1 MMPNPQANDGQSMPL
16 RVSIFARLIPALSF
30 ALPALGAA
38 LSSIL
43 FVNLMRAMRN
53 AENAGVAAV
62 AGAMSEANIPLLVT
76 LYFSILVG
84 LAGIVVVLVL
94 RRSTQAA
101 LPSAW
106 FFLLAAVVGLLPVCL
121 FWEAESLLV
130 QALYPGSAGV
140 SGVAQRIDL
149 LITLAPITG
158 VAGALILLVASLMP
172 LPAFLRAKRV
182 FAALL
187 ILIIIELALIGMAVT
202 VTMRTSW
209 FLKVKETERL

>member
-1 MMPNPQANDGQSMPL
+1 MTPTSQFGDGQSIPL
-16 RVSIFARLIPALSF
+16 RVSIFARLIPALSL

-43 FVNLMRAMRN
+43 FVNLVRAMRD
-53 AENAGVAAV
+53 AEHAGVAAV
-62 AGAMSEANIPLLVT
+62 AGAMAEANIPLLVT
-76 LYFSILVG
+76 LYLSILLG

-94 RRSTQAA
+94 RKSSLAA
-101 LPSAW
+101 LPSTW
-106 FFLLAAVVGLLPVCL
+106 FFLVAAVIGLLPVCL
-121 FWEAESLLV
+121 FWKAESLLV

-140 SGVAQRIDL
+140 AEVAQRIVL
-149 LITLAPITG
+149 LITLAPIAG

-182 FAALL
+182 FPALL

>member
-1 MMPNPQANDGQSMPL
+1 MA
-16 RVSIFARLIPALSF
+16 
-30 ALPALGAA
+30 
-38 LSSIL
+38 
-43 FVNLMRAMRN
+43 
-53 AENAGVAAV
+53 
-62 AGAMSEANIPLLVT
+62 EANIPLLVT

-94 RRSTQAA
+94 RKSIKAA
-101 LPSAW
+101 LPSVW

-140 SGVAQRIDL
+140 VEVAQRIGL
-149 LITLAPITG
+149 LITLAPIAG

-172 LPAFLRAKRV
+172 LPALLRAKRV
-182 FAALL
+182 FPALL